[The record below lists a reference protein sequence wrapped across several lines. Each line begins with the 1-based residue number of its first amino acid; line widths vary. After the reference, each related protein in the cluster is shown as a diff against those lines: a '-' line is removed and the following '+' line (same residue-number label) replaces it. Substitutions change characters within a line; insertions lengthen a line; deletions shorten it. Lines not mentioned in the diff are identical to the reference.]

1 MKTLLLLLLLS
12 LGLNAESLS
21 EKTAHGKEIY
31 TRCLACHGAYGERSA
46 LGKSTIINIMS
57 KEMIMTAL
65 LGYKNGTYGGEMKK
79 LMGRQLSNYSY
90 ADLEA
95 LAEYIPSLKELSST
109 QQQQYP
115 AKTINTMEKTSIPI
129 APPPKSELIL
139 QAWPV
144 QGGIE
149 MKSMRDTNNIVNVKF
164 MIKHPMLTK
173 DAAKIQGVKQEFI
186 TRIVAKEGDKTVFD
200 LISSEYL
207 SRNPMLEF
215 KYKSIGAS
223 VLSIEATDNNGNK
236 DSLTQPIKEA
246 AKTIPLNET
255 KIIEQKGKPYRV
267 NAPAVKE
274 IFGDIELIDTDE
286 IHLTAPD
293 VAANRE
299 AVPVYVD
306 SNIKAKAVTLFDQQE
321 GAQMKFICQWRIN
334 ENSILDYHVKIKMRN
349 SGNIKI
355 FIEGKDG
362 KFYSV
367 ERDVRIRSSSPTC
380 DGS

>member
-1 MKTLLLLLLLS
+1 MLLLCLV
-12 LGLNAESLS
+12 LNAESLS

-65 LGYKNGTYGGEMKK
+65 LGYKKGTYGGYMKSI
-79 LMGRQLSNYSY
+79 MEGQLWNYSY

-95 LAEYIPSLKELSST
+95 LSEYIPSLKELSST
-109 QQQQYP
+109 QQQQYS
-115 AKTINTMEKTSIPI
+115 AKTINTIQKTSIPI
-129 APPPKSELIL
+129 TSSPKSEQIL
-139 QAWPV
+139 QAWPA

-149 MKSMRDTNNIVNVKF
+149 MKSMRDSNNIVNVKF

-173 DAAKIQGVKQEFI
+173 DSARKQGVKQEFI
-186 TRIVAKEGDKTVFD
+186 TRIVAKEDGKTVFD

-207 SRNPMLEF
+207 SKNPIVEF
-215 KYKSIGAS
+215 KYKSLGAS
-223 VLSIEATDNNGNK
+223 DLSIEATDNNSNK
-236 DSLTQPIKEA
+236 DSLTQPIKKA
-246 AKTIPLNET
+246 FKTIPLNET
-255 KIIEQKGKPYRV
+255 KSTEKEGKPYRV
-267 NAPAVKE
+267 NVPAIKE
-274 IFGDIELIDTDE
+274 VFGDIELIDTDE

-306 SNIKAKAVTLFDQQE
+306 SNIKAKSVTLFDQQE
-321 GAQMKFICQWRIN
+321 GVQMKFICQWRIN
-334 ENSILDYHVKIKMRN
+334 ENSILDYRVKIKIRN
-349 SGNIKI
+349 SVNIKVI
-355 FIEGKDG
+355 IEGEDG
-362 KFYSV
+362 KFYSA
-367 ERDVRIRSSSPTC
+367 ERNVRIYIPTC